1 MSKAGFG
8 QYKYNAPEEFLV
20 NKGNGF
26 LKIMFFLLYCFMLY
40 LLFLFLVNITELTYM
55 IIFILGFIGLGILK
69 GIGSSNKKIFVGNR
83 YVIIGEK
90 IIYYNNLAGV
100 ELSAD
105 GSSSYEM
112 ITKNNK
118 RYKIE
123 MDKFPTNARKSWKI
137 EKNKKDKFEK
147 ITGKISEN
155 ISKCAP
161 NATIKKVF

>member
-1 MSKAGFG
+1 MNKSSFG
-8 QYKYNAPEEFLV
+8 QYKYNAPEEFLI
-20 NKGNGF
+20 NEGGGF
-26 LKIMFFLLYCFMLY
+26 IKIIFFFFYCIMLY
-40 LLFLFLVNITELTYM
+40 ILFTFLVNITELTY
-55 IIFILGFIGLGILK
+55 IIVFALGVLGLGILK
-69 GIGSSNKKIFVGNR
+69 GIGSSNKKILVGNR

-100 ELSAD
+100 ELSD

-123 MDKFPTNARKSWKI
+123 MNKFPTNARKSWKI

-147 ITGKISEN
+147 ITAKISEN

-161 NATIKKVF
+161 SINIKKVF